1 MASSLTNF
9 CLGFTFG
16 VAFSW
21 TAHDNIIER
30 VYRFAGI
37 DLQLKN
43 DFLSLKDSE
52 LRLLE
57 KRALFKNIIEEKGLS
72 ARILLMI
79 SEANLRSLEES
90 SVRMS
95 FRNEDELNILENKFR
110 EYYPEL
116 FDGNSGQDFILSL
129 NLKTRCNDHDIPK
142 MLRPR
147 S

>member
-1 MASSLTNF
+1 MASNLTNF

-21 TAHDNIIER
+21 TAHDNIAEKF
-30 VYRFAGI
+30 YRLVGV
-37 DLQLKN
+37 DLEMKN
-43 DFLSLKDSE
+43 DFLNLKDSD
-52 LRLLE
+52 LRLNE
-57 KRALFKNIIEEKGLS
+57 KRKLFKNIIEEKGLS
-72 ARILLMI
+72 TRLLMMI
-79 SEANLRSLEES
+79 SEANLKTLEES
-90 SVRMS
+90 SMRIR

-116 FDGNSGQDFILSL
+116 FDGSSGHDFILSL